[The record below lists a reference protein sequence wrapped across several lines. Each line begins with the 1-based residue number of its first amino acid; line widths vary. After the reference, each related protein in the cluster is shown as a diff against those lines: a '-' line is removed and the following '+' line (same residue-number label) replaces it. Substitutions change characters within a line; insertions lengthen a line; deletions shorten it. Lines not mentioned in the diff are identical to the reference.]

1 MVISSNF
8 HTDTYW
14 QTFDGQRNLWVPICP
29 LWSFFWVLAFILCKL
44 TILNDQWSFSAQFY
58 FDFVLSCTG
67 LIAWRIVCRGKGLLL
82 PASTL
87 SNATR
92 QVTMR
97 RFRMFCLGW
106 TRSVRTMSPST
117 TDVRFQLTAGQEVV
131 VDLILFCHQTAVS
144 IPNLANSMSPGNGV
158 LRLSGPQSVMGLLAI
173 IEQTLVVRG

>member
-1 MVISSNF
+1 MV
-8 HTDTYW
+8 
-14 QTFDGQRNLWVPICP
+14 
-29 LWSFFWVLAFILCKL
+29 FFWVLAFILCKL

-106 TRSVRTMSPST
+106 TPSVRTMFLST
-117 TDVRFQLTAGQEVV
+117 TALIAGQEVV
-131 VDLILFCHQTAVS
+131 VVVVVGAVS
-144 IPNLANSMSPGNGV
+144 P
-158 LRLSGPQSVMGLLAI
+158 VMGP
-173 IEQTLVVRG
+173 VDPGV